1 MHRPRAPPVTIALT
15 SHFQPIFSLAH
26 RRVVGYEALLRG
38 TMPDGTPVSPPELF
52 ARCQSV
58 EEQTALDV
66 AACELHAGSFARFPR
81 QAQWLFLNVDA
92 SIFSSGN
99 AMSASQRLLQVCRQS
114 GLAPHQIVVEIL
126 ETAIDDHVDLEAQVR
141 ELKAQGFLL
150 ALDDFGAGHS
160 NFDRVFTLAPTL
172 VKLDRSVV
180 VKAAQSQTVRRVT
193 TQMVSLLHE
202 CGALV
207 LMEGIERREEAVI
220 ALDSDTDF
228 VQGYFFGRP
237 AAQLLPPAH
246 TCAEIEETWALC
258 GDRWHEQR
266 REYRDRLQPYVQA
279 MVHACAGMQAGASL
293 AEACAAFLG
302 LRNADVCYLLDA
314 SGHQVGTNLFSGG
327 HGPVLAE
334 RDAFAPLRD
343 TTGARWSR
351 RPYFRRALGETG
363 VVQVTRPYR
372 TMQSLSMCI
381 TLSVGFERDG
391 QRLIICGDM
400 EWTPVDV
407 RPDFSDTVS

>member
-1 MHRPRAPPVTIALT
+1 MTISLA

-38 TMPDGTPVSPPELF
+38 STPDGTPVSPPELF

-58 EEQTALDV
+58 EEKNALDV
-66 AACELHAGSFARFPR
+66 TACELHAGSFARFPR
-81 QAQWLFLNVDA
+81 QAHWLFLNVDA
-92 SIFSSGN
+92 SIFSRGN
-99 AMSASQRLLQVCRQS
+99 AVSASQRLQRVCRQS

-237 AAQLLPPAH
+237 AAQLLPPTH

-279 MVHACAGMQAGASL
+279 MLHACTRMQAGASL

-302 LRNADVCYLLDA
+302 LPNADVCYLLDA

-327 HGPVLAE
+327 RGPVLAE

-351 RPYFRRALGETG
+351 RPYFRRALGDTG

-381 TLSVGFERDG
+381 TLSVGFEREG

-400 EWTPVDV
+400 EWTPLDV

>member
-1 MHRPRAPPVTIALT
+1 MSRPGAPAMTIALK

-38 TMPDGTPVSPPELF
+38 TTPEGTSVPPPELF

-58 EEQTALDV
+58 EEKNALDV
-66 AACELHAGSFARFPR
+66 TACELHAGSFARFPR

-92 SIFSSGN
+92 SIFSRGN
-99 AMSASQRLLQVCRQS
+99 AVSASQRLQQVCRQS

-126 ETAIDDHVDLEAQVR
+126 ETAIDEHVDLEAQVR

-160 NFDRVFTLAPTL
+160 NFDRVFNLAPTL

-207 LMEGIERREEAVI
+207 LMEGIERREEAVV

-237 AAQLLPPAH
+237 AAQLLPPAYV
-246 TCAEIEETWALC
+246 CEEIEDTWALC

-266 REYRDRLQPYVQA
+266 RAYRDRLQPYVQA
-279 MVHACAGMQAGASL
+279 MAHACTRMQAGASL
-293 AEACAAFLG
+293 GEACAAFLG
-302 LRNADVCYLLDA
+302 LHNADVCYLLDD
-314 SGHQVGTNLFSGG
+314 SGHQVGVNLFSQGRG
-327 HGPVLAE
+327 QVLAE

-381 TLSVGFERDG
+381 TLSVSFEQHG

>member
-1 MHRPRAPPVTIALT
+1 MTIALK

-66 AACELHAGSFARFPR
+66 AACELHAGSFARFPP
-81 QAQWLFLNVDA
+81 QSHWLFLNVDA
-92 SIFSSGN
+92 SIFSRGN
-99 AMSASQRLLQVCRQS
+99 AMSASQRLQQICRQS

-207 LMEGIERREEAVI
+207 LMEGVERREEAVV

-237 AAQLLPPAH
+237 AAQLLPPAY
-246 TCAEIEETWALC
+246 TSEEIEDTWALC

-266 REYRDRLQPYVQA
+266 RAYRNRLQPYVQA
-279 MVHACAGMQAGASL
+279 MEHACAGMQAGATL
-293 AEACAAFLG
+293 AEACAGFLG
-302 LRNADVCYLLDA
+302 LHNADVCYLLDA
-314 SGHQVGTNLFSGG
+314 SGHQVGVNLFSPGRG
-327 HGPVLAE
+327 LVLAE

-351 RPYFRRALGETG
+351 RPYFRRALADVG

-381 TLSVGFERDG
+381 TLSVSVERHG